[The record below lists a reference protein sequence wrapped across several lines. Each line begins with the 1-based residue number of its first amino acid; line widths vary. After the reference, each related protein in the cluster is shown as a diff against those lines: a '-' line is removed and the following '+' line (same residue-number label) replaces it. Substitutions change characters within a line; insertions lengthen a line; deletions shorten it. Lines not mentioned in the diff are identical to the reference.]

1 MATRL
6 DAQQT
11 AWRTLRDQTAAD
23 GTLLQGLATA
33 RQSLASVTASLD
45 AARTSLA
52 ADRTDLA
59 TVLADINDARQEAD
73 DTAEDLTSLSD
84 HVAGV
89 EARYETAQSA
99 LAAALT
105 DAKKAASTAQAVD
118 LQQEIKDVAAQGV
131 QSSADLEKA
140 FTSSSQGLAAA
151 ADELRDGT
159 AKTLKQ
165 QRATSRPPR
174 RTARTS

>member
-23 GTLLQGLATA
+23 GTLLQGLAAA
-33 RQSLASVTASLD
+33 RQSLASVTTSLD

-52 ADRTDLA
+52 DDRTDLA
-59 TVLADINDARQEAD
+59 KVLADINDARQEAD

-84 HVAGV
+84 HVTGV
-89 EARYETAQSA
+89 EARYGTAQSA

-105 DAKKAASTAQAVD
+105 DAKEAASTAQAVD

-131 QSSADLEKA
+131 QSSDDLEGVDQLRA
-140 FTSSSQGLAAA
+140 GPRRGRGRAPRRRRRRPSSSS
-151 ADELRDGT
+151 
-159 AKTLKQ
+159 
-165 QRATSRPPR
+165 RASWRPRR
-174 RTARTS
+174 RTARRS